1 MVERVDRYVCAR
13 VCACGVCICVVGPP
27 GGVQAFVGGWSET
40 QKVRIRGVCVWMCG
54 CVCVV
59 GLPGCVQPFVGG
71 WSEAQEVRVRSSHRV
86 EHVPHKRA
94 AL

>member
-54 CVCVV
+54 CVCVWLAYLDAYSPLSVV
-59 GLPGCVQPFVGG
+59 G
-71 WSEAQEVRVRSSHRV
+71 VRPRKSV
-86 EHVPHKRA
+86 
-94 AL
+94 

>member
-27 GGVQAFVGGWSET
+27 GGVQAFVGGWSEA
-40 QKVRIRGVCVWMCG
+40 QEVRIRG
-54 CVCVV
+54 
-59 GLPGCVQPFVGG
+59 
-71 WSEAQEVRVRSSHRV
+71 SHRV
-86 EHVPHKRA
+86 EHVPHKRT